1 MDLTNVNSSVD
12 NGLKCHLKHS
22 VPMLWCTGCNNHKLA
37 LGVKHLIAQFSTIFK
52 TFLLSLWK
60 FFKYHSL
67 AKNFLEENATK
78 YDQDPITAVCP
89 VKPVAHQMTEFG
101 RHFTKAI
108 SSF

>member
-1 MDLTNVNSSVD
+1 
-12 NGLKCHLKHS
+12 
-22 VPMLWCTGCNNHKLA
+22 MLWCIGCNNHKLA
-37 LGVKHLIAQFSTIFK
+37 LGFKHLIAQFPTNLK
-52 TFLLSLWK
+52 AFLLSLWK
-60 FFKYHSL
+60 FFKYHPL